1 LLHSGDMP
9 TKAQH
14 HARYK
19 GLPKLLRDM
28 RENAKLTQRALA
40 LKLDVSY
47 VAVHKNETGDRRVDL
62 AEFCDWAKACGQ
74 DPLDAVAEFLGR
86 RR

>member
-1 LLHSGDMP
+1 MP

-14 HARYK
+14 LARYK
-19 GLPKLLRDM
+19 RLPGLLLEM
-28 RENAKLTQRALA
+28 RNKAKLTQRSLA
-40 LKLDVSY
+40 AKLNVTN
-47 VAVHKNETGDRRVDL
+47 VAVHKSENGERRVDL
-62 AEFCDWAKACGQ
+62 AEFCDWAKACGC